1 MGSLSAGNAS
11 AKASQSA
18 GVVVPVKAF
27 SKAKQRLA
35 PQLSPSERADLARAM
50 AAHVVSAA
58 APLEVFVVCD
68 DAEVANWAKS
78 LGVEPVM
85 CTGAGLNPAVAQGV
99 EHLRRQGFS
108 RAIIAHGD
116 LPFATGF
123 AQFADGQVAD
133 GQVADDGAEASV
145 GIAPDRWE
153 KGTNVLSVPTDCG
166 FGFSYGPGSFHRH
179 AREAERLGL
188 TVKIHRDASL
198 AWDIDL
204 PCDLSPEVL
213 LLLSPASGLRAS
225 SAISKNAE

>member
-1 MGSLSAGNAS
+1 MGYLSMSNAS
-11 AKASQSA
+11 AKAAQSA

-58 APLEVFVVCD
+58 VPFEVFVVCD
-68 DAEVANWAKS
+68 DTEVANWAKS
-78 LGVEPVM
+78 LGAEPVM
-85 CTGAGLNPAVAQGV
+85 CPGVGLNLAVAQGV
-99 EHLRRQGFS
+99 EHLRHQGFR

-123 AQFADGQVAD
+123 AQFADGQLT
-133 GQVADDGAEASV
+133 DDVEASV
-145 GIAPDRWE
+145 GIAPDRWG
-153 KGTNVLSVPTDCG
+153 KGTNVLSVPADRG
-166 FGFSYGPGSFHRH
+166 FRFNYGPWSFQRH
-179 AREAERLGL
+179 AQEAERLDL

-204 PCDLSPEVL
+204 PCDLNPEVL
-213 LLLSPASGLRAS
+213 LLLSPANDLRAS
-225 SAISKNAE
+225 SALVQNV

>member
-11 AKASQSA
+11 ASAAQSA

-78 LGVEPVM
+78 LSVEPVM
-85 CTGAGLNPAVAQGV
+85 CPGAGLNPAVTQGV
-99 EHLRRQGFS
+99 EHLRRQGFR

-133 GQVADDGAEASV
+133 EQIADGGAEASV
-145 GIAPDRWE
+145 GIAPDRWG
-153 KGTNVLSVPTDCG
+153 KGTNVLSVPADCG

-204 PCDLSPEVL
+204 PCDLSPEVM

-225 SAISKNAE
+225 SAISKNA

>member
-11 AKASQSA
+11 ANAARSA

-35 PQLSPSERADLARAM
+35 PQLSPYERADLARAM

-85 CTGAGLNPAVAQGV
+85 CPGAGLNPAVAQGV
-99 EHLRRQGFS
+99 EHLRCQGFS

-123 AQFADGQVAD
+123 AQFADGQIAD
-133 GQVADDGAEASV
+133 GQIADDGTEASV

-153 KGTNVLSVPTDCG
+153 KGTNVLSVPADCG
-166 FGFSYGPGSFHRH
+166 FGFSYGLGSFHRH
-179 AREAERLGL
+179 VREAERLGL

-204 PCDLSPEVL
+204 PCDLSPEVM

-225 SAISKNAE
+225 SAISKNA